1 MGDIERV
8 KKFIFV
14 FEGDFVMN
22 VEGSLL
28 DGSKGLKSLS
38 ESVWNGKGGLIRK
51 CLGFCFKER
60 G

>member
-38 ESVWNGKGGLIRK
+38 ESV
-51 CLGFCFKER
+51 
-60 G
+60 